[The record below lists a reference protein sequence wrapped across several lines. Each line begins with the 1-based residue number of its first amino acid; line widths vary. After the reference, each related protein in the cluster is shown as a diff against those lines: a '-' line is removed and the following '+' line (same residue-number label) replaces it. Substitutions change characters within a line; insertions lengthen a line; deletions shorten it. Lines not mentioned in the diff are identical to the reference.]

1 MRITLDN
8 FRRIW
13 ESILIRATDK
23 YVTPPE
29 VIRVGSSTIGTLGN
43 FSAST
48 GKGKSKKTFNVCAIV
63 ASAISGRKVLNY
75 ESGFPADKKRV
86 LYFDT
91 EQSSFHCHKVLERIN
106 RLAGLPA
113 EQDCDLIEFVMLREY
128 GPLER
133 RQIIELALAER
144 PGVGLVIIDGLR
156 DLLFDINSSNE
167 SAEVIGLLMK
177 WSSQYNLHI
186 HTVLHLNKGD
196 DNVRGHIGTEL
207 NHKAETVLQISKN
220 EMDGSMS
227 EVHASLIR
235 DRDFPPFAF
244 RINPQGLPELV
255 EDFDPRPKAKMK
267 IFDYENMAEDLHKK
281 ALGVAFG
288 STDGPFAF
296 SPLIDRLIIGYA
308 TIGYDRSR
316 NIHIKF
322 LKFLLKNGIVR
333 KEGKEYFYNRDF
345 HYVPLNCR

>member
-1 MRITLDN
+1 MMEMRITLDN

-29 VIRVGSSTIGTLGN
+29 VIRVGTSTIGTLGN

-75 ESGFPADKKRV
+75 ESNFPADKKRI

-106 RLAGLPA
+106 CLAGLPA

-156 DLLFDINSSNE
+156 DLLYDINSSNE

-196 DNVRGHIGTEL
+196 DNVRGHIHLPGHSGPPQPL
-207 NHKAETVLQISKN
+207 
-220 EMDGSMS
+220 
-227 EVHASLIR
+227 SLLLEQS
-235 DRDFPPFAF
+235 P
-244 RINPQGLPELV
+244 
-255 EDFDPRPKAKMK
+255 FDPLVHT
-267 IFDYENMAEDLHKK
+267 LH
-281 ALGVAFG
+281 
-288 STDGPFAF
+288 S
-296 SPLIDRLIIGYA
+296 
-308 TIGYDRSR
+308 
-316 NIHIKF
+316 F
-322 LKFLLKNGIVR
+322 L
-333 KEGKEYFYNRDF
+333 
-345 HYVPLNCR
+345 PP